1 MNFVQPKTAIK
12 IAVVWVSILL
22 SGCAVGPDFK
32 EPIVETPESYRLDTM
47 PVETTE
53 DLKWWEIFED
63 PVLYTLVT
71 TALENN
77 RDLKIA
83 VSRIEQARAFSGF
96 YEGRPV
102 SPPRRR
108 GRGQCR

>member
-83 VSRIEQARAFSGF
+83 VSRIEQARAFVGF
-96 YEGRPV
+96 TRADQYPRLDI
-102 SPPRRR
+102 RRR
-108 GRGQCR
+108 GQRW